1 MLVLTRKKSEM
12 IRIGENIV
20 IKVLYADRHTVKIG
34 IEAPRDVRVLR
45 AELCEPVEADH
56 PLATFLEERR
66 AIRTGGLATLRHDE
80 PHVPRYPR

>member
-12 IRIGENIV
+12 IQIGENIV

-45 AELCEPVEADH
+45 GELCEPFEEGH
-56 PLATFLEERR
+56 PLAEFLEERK
-66 AIRTGGLATLRHDE
+66 AIRSGVTRVRRDAAHRAE
-80 PHVPRYPR
+80 